1 MGSFGCLMLLVDR
14 IDDLLAFQSLK
25 LRHSLKAIEA
35 LVNGVHLDFRKVS
48 TLKTAL
54 SNDQWKDLWATY
66 FDIRH
71 AYIGSRL
78 HRDGTR

>member
-54 SNDQWKDLWATY
+54 SND
-66 FDIRH
+66 
-71 AYIGSRL
+71 
-78 HRDGTR
+78 